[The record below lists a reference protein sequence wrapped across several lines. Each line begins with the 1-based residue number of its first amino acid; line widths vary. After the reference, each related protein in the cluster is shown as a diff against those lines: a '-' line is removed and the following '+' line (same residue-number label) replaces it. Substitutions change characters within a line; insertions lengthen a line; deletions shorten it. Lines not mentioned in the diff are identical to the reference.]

1 MLYGVFVVK
10 YTSRKENDNARDEYD
25 SKGRV

>member
-10 YTSRKENDNARDEYD
+10 YTIRKENDNARNEHD
-25 SKGRV
+25 SKSRV